1 MGAHRAEMKLPT
13 AALLVCCLC
22 VSAVPLSYEESS
34 VEDLIDEPPAGTGS
48 DAGTAEEPPEG
59 AALDTSEAGLKKAA
73 TANAVRDW
81 WIAYTSDKSFACFC
95 AKRCAAAAWID
106 CWRLMCP
113 CPRAVRCRQSLHA

>member
-81 WIAYTSDKSFACFC
+81 WIAYTSDKSPALPPALPPAVSQKPFC
-95 AKRCAAAAWID
+95 TGRLRAFVLKRCA
-106 CWRLMCP
+106 
-113 CPRAVRCRQSLHA
+113 